1 MVQAI
6 SPGDVPGLDQCFG
19 RMNWPQS
26 SLKTKPQY
34 PRPLEEEA
42 TIFEAEK
49 EHEEHSTVS
58 SIISYVQCLL
68 LTHTRDAYKYAF
80 SRPSDRTAIRAA

>member
-26 SLKTKPQY
+26 NLTTKSQF

-42 TIFEAEK
+42 TFFKATE

-58 SIISYVQCLL
+58 SIIS
-68 LTHTRDAYKYAF
+68 
-80 SRPSDRTAIRAA
+80 